1 MLLDSS
7 KEPEIESYK
16 NSELTRTPEPRVVTL
31 TPASLRLLKSIGAL
45 NRCDHRFVTPF
56 YDMLVYEQAGSS
68 YFRIN
73 NRKNRSA
80 SQLVQLQ
87 EQFLNKF
94 LYSDEQKDVY
104 EEY

>member
-1 MLLDSS
+1 
-7 KEPEIESYK
+7 
-16 NSELTRTPEPRVVTL
+16 
-31 TPASLRLLKSIGAL
+31 
-45 NRCDHRFVTPF
+45 VTPF

-104 EEY
+104 EEYQTQMGASIENQHLLAGLLSQISQ